1 MRIKTS
7 LSNSNSIGGKIGG
20 SLFLS
25 IFFAAGCAFFIFFG
39 LDYLK
44 TVKTYAWD
52 KTPCTIIQS
61 SVASEGGENPY
72 KFKVEYEY
80 TVDGKKYTSSASRRT
95 KQGFSEFTKAQK
107 LANKY
112 PAASPAQC
120 YVDPTNPSEAI
131 LQHDSLFIGLFLAIP
146 TIFMLVGGGGIY
158 FLWKRPAK
166 HSGKEPVKQIS
177 KAKKPKGSR
186 GSKKPAVI
194 FFGIFFLFGFGF
206 LYGFFLRPV
215 IKIQAAKSWTPTE
228 CTIISSSVQRHSG
241 EDSDTFSVDI
251 LYEYSID
258 GAKYKSNN
266 YHFMG
271 GSSSGSAGKRKIVN
285 AHKPGSTT
293 TCFVNPDDRFEAV
306 INRGYTPTL
315 FFGLIPMI
323 FVVIGLVGMIYS
335 IRGPRKKSWT
345 GYKAEWLPKPKTDS
359 APGQR
364 AILKPTHA
372 GAGKI
377 IFLLIFWLIWT
388 GVVAFMF
395 IAKAKGDGP
404 PWFFC
409 GIFGLADIGI
419 FIGLIY
425 SILASFNAKPT
436 VIISNAQP
444 RLGETINISYLLK
457 GKTSAISALTLHIEG
472 REEATY
478 TRGTDTVTDKNVF
491 ETIELVETEDSLE
504 VQKGSIDVNIPET
517 TIHSFAAINNKIVW
531 CIKIHGDIQ
540 RWPDI
545 NQEYELI
552 VLPKEI

>member
-1 MRIKTS
+1 MKIKTS
-7 LSNSNSIGGKIGG
+7 YSGNSIGGKIGG
-20 SLFLS
+20 SLFMS

-44 TVKTYAWD
+44 NVKTYTWD
-52 KTPCTIIQS
+52 ETPCTITQS
-61 SVASEGGENPY
+61 MVAREGGENPY

-80 TVDGKKYTSSASRRT
+80 TVNGKEYTSSVAKRT
-95 KQGFSEFTKAQK
+95 GQGFGDFAKAQK
-107 LANKY
+107 LANRY

-146 TIFMLVGGGGIY
+146 IIFMLVGGVGIY
-158 FLWKRPAK
+158 ALWKKPAK
-166 HSGKEPVKQIS
+166 HSGKEPVEKIS
-177 KAKKPKGSR
+177 EAKKPKGSR
-186 GSKKPAVI
+186 GSRKTGI
-194 FFGIFFLFGFGF
+194 LFFSIFFLFGFGF
-206 LYGFFLRPV
+206 LYGFFLKPV
-215 IKIQAAKSWTPTE
+215 IKIQTAKSWTQTE
-228 CTIISSSVQRHSG
+228 CKIISSAVQRHSG
-241 EDSDTFSVDI
+241 DDSDTFSVDI
-251 LYEYSID
+251 LYEYNVD
-258 GAKYKSNN
+258 GTKYKSNK
-266 YHFMG
+266 YSCMS
-271 GSSSGSAGKRKIVN
+271 GSSSGHSGKRKIVN

-293 TCFVNPDDRFEAV
+293 TCFVNPDDPFDAV
-306 INRGYTPTL
+306 INRGYTATL
-315 FFGLIPMI
+315 FFGLIPLI
-323 FVVIGLVGMIYS
+323 FVVIGLTGIIYS
-335 IRGPRKKSWT
+335 IRGPRRKPWT
-345 GYKAEWLPKPKTDS
+345 GYKAEWMPKPKTDS

-364 AILKPTHA
+364 AILKPTHT

-377 IFLLIFWLIWT
+377 IFLLIFWIIWT

-395 IAKAKGDGP
+395 ISRAKGDGP

-409 GIFGLADIGI
+409 GVFGLADIGI
-419 FIGLIY
+419 FSALIY
-425 SILASFNAKPT
+425 TFLASFNAKPT

-478 TRGTDTVTDKNVF
+478 TRGTDTVTDKDIF

-504 VQKGSIDVNIPET
+504 IQKGSIDVNIPET
-517 TIHSFAAINNKIVW
+517 TIHSFAATNNKIVW
-531 CIKIHGDIQ
+531 CIKIHGDIN